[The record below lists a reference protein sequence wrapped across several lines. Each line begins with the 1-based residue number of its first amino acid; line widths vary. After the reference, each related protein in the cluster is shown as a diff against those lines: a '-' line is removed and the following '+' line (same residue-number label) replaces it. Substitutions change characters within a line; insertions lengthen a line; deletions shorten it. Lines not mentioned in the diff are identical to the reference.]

1 MPASMNAICS
11 SLKMKLTQKFKRL
24 IIDFCVFDDH

>member
-1 MPASMNAICS
+1 MPASMNSICGCF
-11 SLKMKLTQKFKRL
+11 KMKLTQKFIRL